1 MIQGK
6 KGIKTRNKK
15 RIITKKF
22 KRNIIILVIIIIII
36 FLNLNSSKKNTDMK
50 LVLNYDDITESLSHE
65 LIRIDS
71 VIYMSVDDIARYIDA
86 NVYQE
91 NDLIITTSDFKVACL
106 KLDSNVLDINGS
118 EQVIS
123 GNVIK
128 VNDIVYIPI
137 SEMEKVY
144 NIEFKYSKSSNI
156 STVETL
162 NTNRITAIAKKKISI
177 KKEKKFFSKTVSKVK
192 KGESLVWISEEDKW
206 TKVMDNDGNIGYV
219 NTDKLIDVKTER
231 EEFSLEQ
238 MGQNTVSSNSMEEDI
253 TNQNL
258 DTFDN
263 RKELI
268 EKIFTKA
275 IENEKNYV
283 KLIIGNENK
292 NIERLKIEAAPIF
305 NECGITID
313 FLN

>member
-15 RIITKKF
+15 RKITKKF
-22 KRNIIILVIIIIII
+22 KRNIIILVIIII

-177 KKEKKFFSKTVSKVK
+177 KKEKNFFSKTVSKVK

-238 MGQNTVSSNSMEEDI
+238 MSQNTVSSNSMEEDI

>member
-15 RIITKKF
+15 RKITKKF